1 MKLKLGLATSLVAA
15 LTLTA
20 LVGMHA
26 FAGGGQS
33 KFKADVLTGYQEAA
47 AVGAISTPASG
58 TFEATL
64 DESGS
69 TPTLNYTLT
78 YSGLSSAATQAHI
91 HFGNR
96 VQNGNVVVFLCGGA
110 PPNSNK
116 PACPAGTSDE
126 AVVTGTITPADV
138 TSLAAGQGIAAG
150 EFQELIDALRAGV
163 AYANVHSAVW
173 PSGEIRGQIND
184 SNQRQP

>member
-26 FAGGGQS
+26 FAGGGQT

-47 AVGAISTPASG
+47 ISGTTSVGAISTPATG
-58 TFEATL
+58 TFEATV
-64 DESGS
+64 DDDAQ
-69 TPTLNYTLT
+69 TLNYTLT
-78 YSGLSSAATQAHI
+78 YSGLTTAATQAHI

-96 VQNGNVVVFLCGGA
+96 VQNGGVVVFLCGGG
-110 PPNSNK
+110 PHPV
-116 PACPAGTSDE
+116 ACPAGTTSE
-126 AVVTGTITPADV
+126 AVVTGTLNASDV
-138 TSLAAGQGIAAG
+138 IGPSSQGIAATEFG
-150 EFQELIDALRAGV
+150 ELVDALRAGV
-163 AYANVHSAVW
+163 AYANVHSTTW

-184 SNQRQP
+184 DNQRQP